1 MKTPESFLKAIPR
14 HLADDNELGEGNI
27 SFRKRIHS
35 KMAKDTGMYQAYLE
49 LSALKPQILYNSAFW
64 VYEARAEPSKQNIP
78 FILRPQQ
85 DIGIDRL
92 KHAIDNGHNLLF
104 DKSREEGASEIIC
117 KMFAAYFLLYS
128 DMYFLVGSR
137 VEDYVDKA
145 TTTKPDN
152 QGLMRVYGNHKC
164 LFHKIL
170 YAMTTLP
177 PYMQPNL
184 RKSHLLLENMD
195 NNSKIGGEATTNNF
209 GAGDRAKAVLID
221 ECARIEPDIAQ
232 YIIDNIQDTTPC
244 AIYNSTHFKWGS
256 GHPYC
261 KLINGNKV
269 EVVTLGWEQNPVKNY
284 GLYRSDEVDK
294 ISIKDIDYYRRQCPT
309 IFNEIE
315 AGKSFSYSDLQLKVN
330 EQDETVQDE
339 MSEVAFVADGGV
351 GNFNCDRSPWFDGQE
366 ARGRSRRDIAINIL
380 RIPQGSADQFF
391 DDENLVRAEKLYV
404 REPTYTGT
412 VKYDIYKTRPVDIK
426 FKRGG
431 PKLLK
436 WWGPLPNGRPR
447 QDHNYIVS
455 CDISRGTGSSN
466 SVATITDV
474 NTSEIVGVYVN
485 PHIDVTDFAELAVAL
500 CLWTGG
506 GFRNTYLIWEANG
519 PGDSFKNRVRKIG
532 YHLVYYKV
540 NEKAK
545 MRKRGGNKTYGW
557 YSTTGINGTKNDLLG
572 EFDAAISESLVK
584 NKRFPFIII
593 HDIEL
598 IRELR
603 DYIFLGDRIDVGLS
617 SQSTESSGARYA
629 HGDRVISAALVML
642 ALKEQP
648 KAKAKLQQKTRR
660 NCLLSRMQA
669 RERERKRKE
678 AEKHLDKWLD

>member
-1 MKTPESFLKAIPR
+1 M
-14 HLADDNELGEGNI
+14 
-27 SFRKRIHS
+27 
-35 KMAKDTGMYQAYLE
+35 
-49 LSALKPQILYNSAFW
+49 KPQILFNSAFW
-64 VYEARAEPSKQNIP
+64 VYEARAEPGKQNIP

-85 DIGIDRL
+85 DYGIDRL
-92 KHAIDNGHNLLF
+92 KHAIDHGHNLGF

-145 TTTKPDN
+145 TTIKPDS
-152 QGLMRVYGNHKC
+152 QGVMRTYGNHKC

-177 PYMQPNL
+177 SYMQPTL
-184 RKSHLLLENMD
+184 RKSHLLLENVD

-209 GAGDRAKAVLID
+209 GAGDRAKAVLVD

-256 GHPYC
+256 GHPYA
-261 KLINGNKV
+261 KLINSGKC
-269 EVVTLGWEQNPVKNY
+269 EFVTLGWEQNPVKNG
-284 GLYRSDEVDK
+284 GLYRSDDTDQIE
-294 ISIKDIDYYRRQCPT
+294 IKDIDYYRRLCPEVFNT
-309 IFNEIE
+309 IEP
-315 AGKSFSYSDLQLKVN
+315 GKSFSYSDLQLAVN
-330 EQDETVQDE
+330 NMSDEVQDK
-339 MSEVAFVADGGV
+339 MSDISFVADGGE

-366 ARGRSRRDIAINIL
+366 ARGRSRQDIAINIL

-391 DDENLVRAEKLYV
+391 DDANLVRCENTYV
-404 REPTYTGT
+404 RDPDYTGT
-412 VKYDIYKTRPVDIK
+412 LKYTIHKTRPVDVK
-426 FKRGG
+426 FQRGG

-436 WWGPLPNGRPR
+436 WWGPLPKGRPR

-485 PHIDVTDFAELAVAL
+485 PFIDVTDFAELAVAL

-506 GFRNTYLIWEANG
+506 GSRKTYLIWEANG
-519 PGDSFKNRVRKIG
+519 PGDTFAKRVRKIG
-532 YHLVYYKV
+532 YGFVYYKV
-540 NEKAK
+540 NERQKT
-545 MRKRGGNKTYGW
+545 RKRGGNKTYGW
-557 YSTTGINGTKNDLLG
+557 YSTTGINGTKNDLLS

-584 NKRFPFIII
+584 NKRFPHIII
-593 HDIEL
+593 HDIDL
-598 IRELR
+598 IRECR

-617 SQSTESSGARYA
+617 AQVTESSGARYA
-629 HGDRVISAALVML
+629 HGDRVISAALAML
-642 ALKEQP
+642 AMKEQP
-648 KAKAKLQQKTRR
+648 KAKAKLKQKTRK
-660 NCLLSRMQA
+660 NCLLSRMQE
-669 RERERKRKE
+669 RERERQRTKAKQS
-678 AEKHLDKWLD
+678 LGKWLD

>member
-1 MKTPESFLKAIPR
+1 
-14 HLADDNELGEGNI
+14 
-27 SFRKRIHS
+27 
-35 KMAKDTGMYQAYLE
+35 
-49 LSALKPQILYNSAFW
+49 
-64 VYEARAEPSKQNIP
+64 
-78 FILRPQQ
+78 
-85 DIGIDRL
+85 
-92 KHAIDNGHNLLF
+92 
-104 DKSREEGASEIIC
+104 
-117 KMFAAYFLLYS
+117 
-128 DMYFLVGSR
+128 

-145 TTTKPDN
+145 TTIKEDN
-152 QGLMRVYGNHKC
+152 NGLMLVYGNHKC

-209 GAGDRAKAVLID
+209 GAGDRAKAVLVD

-256 GHPYC
+256 GHPYA
-261 KLINGNKV
+261 KLINTNKV
-269 EVVTLGWEQNPVKNY
+269 EIVTLGWEDNPVKNY
-284 GLYRSDEVDK
+284 GLYRSEAMDEVT
-294 ISIKDIDYYRRQCPT
+294 IKDIDYYRSQCPSV
-309 IFNEIE
+309 FNDIE
-315 AGKSFSYSDLQLKVN
+315 AGKSFTYSDLQLKIAGM
-330 EQDETVQDE
+330 DDTVQAE
-339 MSEVAFVADGGV
+339 MSEIQFVADGGQESY
-351 GNFNCDRSPWFDGQE
+351 GCDRSPWVDAQFD
-366 ARGRSRRDIAINIL
+366 RGRSRQDMAINVF
-380 RIPQGSADQFF
+380 RKPQGSADQFF
-391 DDENLVRAEKLYV
+391 DDENLYRIEQKFAKD
-404 REPTYTGT
+404 PTYTGT
-412 VKYDIYKTRPVDIK
+412 LKYTIHKMKPVDIK

-436 WWGPLPNGRPR
+436 WWGPLPGGRPR

-474 NTSEIVGVYVN
+474 NNSEIVGVYVN

-500 CLWTGG
+500 CLWAGG
-506 GFRNTYLIWEANG
+506 GSRSTYLIWEANG
-519 PGDSFKNRVRKIG
+519 PGDTFKNRVRKIG
-532 YHLVYYKV
+532 YPLVYYKV

-545 MRKRGGNKTYGW
+545 LRKRAGNKTYGW

-584 NKRFPFIII
+584 NRRFPHIII

-617 SQSTESSGARYA
+617 SQTTESSGARYA
-629 HGDRVISAALVML
+629 HGDRVISAALAML
-642 ALKEQP
+642 AMKEQP
-648 KAKAKLQQKTRR
+648 KAKAKLEQKARR
-660 NCLLSRMQA
+660 NCLLSRMQD
-669 RERERKRKE
+669 RERDKKRKQ
-678 AEKHLDKWLD
+678 AEKVLDKWLD